1 MPSIP
6 ASPETSGATP
16 VLSLSGLSV
25 TFDTPQGHVRA
36 VQDVT
41 LSVSRGECLGVVGES
56 GAGKSQL
63 FLAVLGLLAAN
74 GRAAGSA
81 RLGEQELLGLAAAR
95 LDRIRGARVGMVF
108 QDPMT
113 SLTPH
118 LTVGQQLNEVLRR
131 HAGESRVAA
140 QRASARKPCSSACT

>member
-1 MPSIP
+1 MACAMPSIP
-6 ASPETSGATP
+6 ASAETAGAAP
-16 VLSLSGLSV
+16 VLSLHGLSV
-25 TFDTPQGHVRA
+25 TFDTPQGELPA
-36 VQDVT
+36 VQEVT

-63 FLAVLGLLAAN
+63 FLAVIGLLAAN
-74 GRAAGSA
+74 GRAQGSA
-81 RLGEQELLGLAAAR
+81 RLGGEELLGLAAAT

-118 LTVGQQLNEVLRR
+118 LTVGEQLIDVLRR
-131 HAGESRVAA
+131 HV
-140 QRASARKPCSSACT
+140 

>member
-41 LSVSRGECLGVVGES
+41 LSVLRGE
-56 GAGKSQL
+56 
-63 FLAVLGLLAAN
+63 
-74 GRAAGSA
+74 
-81 RLGEQELLGLAAAR
+81 
-95 LDRIRGARVGMVF
+95 
-108 QDPMT
+108 
-113 SLTPH
+113 
-118 LTVGQQLNEVLRR
+118 
-131 HAGESRVAA
+131 
-140 QRASARKPCSSACT
+140 